1 MTPATTVDHP
11 GEADEAPAEPVEPAP
26 VPVDGAPREE
36 SQVPIAPLEL
46 SDIDERRRD
55 SLAGRLRALRERPP
69 AKPAPVADPA
79 AAEREE
85 PAPAEPEGP
94 RAPDPNAGRGA
105 SLRDRLSALGAAAG
119 GGGRRIADAWDG
131 VPAIARRRIAAVLI
145 VAAVAAI
152 VLFVVVPA
160 APCGAPGGDSCPP
173 EDDAVELVPDDALA
187 YAHADIDPE
196 SDQYGEASEFGERLP
211 LLSRLAVSS
220 LSAELARTDFE
231 AEVRPW
237 AGGEVAIAIMPGAR
251 RLDRVLLVEAADQE
265 KARAFADDV
274 LGPRPSTSDVG
285 GTEVSTG
292 SRGLAAAIVDGFL
305 ALGDEDAVR
314 ELVDPEGGTLA
325 DSDEVDEV
333 LDELPDER
341 LAYAYLSGEG
351 ARALFADPALSQFAA
366 FVDPGASSG
375 VGVALSVSDD
385 VLALEARSVLDPER
399 AEASPGFFSALP
411 PFEPE
416 LPADVGSEALAYL
429 GLGDPGT
436 SVEAL
441 LDLAAADAPDLLR
454 AANRFERDLGRD
466 AGVRVR
472 DEILPLLGSEAA
484 LSVQPRKAEV
494 ETVTPGTL
502 EPSGV
507 PYVSLI
513 ADGVNAERASAAL
526 ADLQAP
532 VAEAL
537 AASGRAR
544 VPGFETARIA
554 GVDAQ
559 SLLVDPDVNLTYAV
573 FDDRLVIAT
582 SPIGI
587 EQARAESAGLDS
599 APAYE
604 RVSDDLP
611 ERVSAIAYLDL
622 RGLVALGEEIG
633 LATDP
638 GYAGFADDARALE
651 AAIVSVSRED
661 GAIRTDARLS
671 VGEPQLPP
679 PPVGETAPPDGG

>member
-1 MTPATTVDHP
+1 
-11 GEADEAPAEPVEPAP
+11 
-26 VPVDGAPREE
+26 
-36 SQVPIAPLEL
+36 
-46 SDIDERRRD
+46 
-55 SLAGRLRALRERPP
+55 
-69 AKPAPVADPA
+69 
-79 AAEREE
+79 
-85 PAPAEPEGP
+85 
-94 RAPDPNAGRGA
+94 
-105 SLRDRLSALGAAAG
+105 
-119 GGGRRIADAWDG
+119 
-131 VPAIARRRIAAVLI
+131 
-145 VAAVAAI
+145 
-152 VLFVVVPA
+152 
-160 APCGAPGGDSCPP
+160 
-173 EDDAVELVPDDALA
+173 
-187 YAHADIDPE
+187 
-196 SDQYGEASEFGERLP
+196 
-211 LLSRLAVSS
+211 
-220 LSAELARTDFE
+220 
-231 AEVRPW
+231 
-237 AGGEVAIAIMPGAR
+237 
-251 RLDRVLLVEAADQE
+251 
-265 KARAFADDV
+265 
-274 LGPRPSTSDVG
+274 
-285 GTEVSTG
+285 
-292 SRGLAAAIVDGFL
+292 
-305 ALGDEDAVR
+305 
-314 ELVDPEGGTLA
+314 
-325 DSDEVDEV
+325 
-333 LDELPDER
+333 
-341 LAYAYLSGEG
+341 
-351 ARALFADPALSQFAA
+351 
-366 FVDPGASSG
+366 
-375 VGVALSVSDD
+375 VALSVSDD

-399 AEASPGFFSALP
+399 ADASPGFFSALP
-411 PFEPE
+411 AFEPE

-454 AANRFERDLGRD
+454 AADRFERDLGRD

-484 LSVQPRKAEV
+484 LSIQPRSAEG
-494 ETVTPGTL
+494 EAVTPGTL

-526 ADLQAP
+526 ADLQTP

-587 EQARAESAGLDS
+587 EQARSESAGLDS

-679 PPVGETAPPDGG
+679 PPVGGTAPPDGG